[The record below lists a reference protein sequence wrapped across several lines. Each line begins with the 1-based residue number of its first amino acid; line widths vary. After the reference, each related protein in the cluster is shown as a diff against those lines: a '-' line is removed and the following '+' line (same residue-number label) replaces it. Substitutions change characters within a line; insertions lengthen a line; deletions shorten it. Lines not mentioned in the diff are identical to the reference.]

1 MAGATNSLDDKC
13 ATSGSLQS
21 GRGNRSSGAGAP
33 RPMVLGRLGAY
44 GTIVLV
50 FGLASLLVLAI
61 LLGALVVTIAV
72 VVFLVAAALVCRLPF
87 VRRRLR

>member
-1 MAGATNSLDDKC
+1 MAAAMNSLDDGC
-13 ATSGSLQS
+13 EAASSLESG
-21 GRGNRSSGAGAP
+21 GGNRGSGGGAP
-33 RPMVLGRLGAY
+33 RPVVLGRFGAY

-61 LLGALVVTIAV
+61 LLGALVVTIGV